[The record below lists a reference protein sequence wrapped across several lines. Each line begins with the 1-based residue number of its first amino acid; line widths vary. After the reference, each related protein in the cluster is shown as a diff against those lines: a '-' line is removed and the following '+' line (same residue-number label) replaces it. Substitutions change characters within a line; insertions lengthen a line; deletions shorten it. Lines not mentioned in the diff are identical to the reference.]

1 MLKKILVAF
10 DGSPGALKAFD
21 FATDLAAAFR
31 SELLVVAVIRL
42 PEPTTTLELGAVLDS
57 MKEQYEKDFAT
68 LRARL
73 GEGPTLRTRVEV
85 GHPAEHVVAVAERE
99 GVDLIVM
106 GRRGHTAIA
115 RWMLGSVS
123 ERVLR
128 YAHCPVTVIK

>member
-1 MLKKILVAF
+1 MLKRILVAF
-10 DGSPGALKAFD
+10 DGSPSAFTAFD
-21 FATDLAAAFR
+21 FAADLAAAFR
-31 SELLVVAVIRL
+31 SELLVLAVIRL
-42 PEPTTTLELGAVLDS
+42 PEPTTSLELGAVLDS
-57 MKEQYEKDFAT
+57 MKEHYEKDMAA

-73 GEGPTLRTRVEV
+73 GERAALRTRVEV
-85 GHPAEHVVAVAERE
+85 GHPAEHIVAVAERE
-99 GVDLIVM
+99 RADLIVM

>member
-10 DGSPGALKAFD
+10 DGSAGAYKAFD
-21 FATDLAAAFR
+21 FATDLAITYQA
-31 SELLVVAVIRL
+31 EIVVVAVVRL
-42 PEPTTTLELGAVLDS
+42 PEPTTSLELGAILDN
-57 MKEQYEKDFAT
+57 MREQYEKAFVA
-68 LRARL
+68 LRSRL
-73 GEGPTLRTRVEV
+73 GDRAQLRTMIEV
-85 GHPAEHVVAVAERE
+85 GHPAEHIVAVAEKE
-99 GVDLIVM
+99 GADLIVM

>member
-10 DGSPGALKAFD
+10 DGSPGAQRAFD
-21 FATDLAAAFR
+21 FAAELAAKYQA
-31 SELLVVAVIRL
+31 ELLVVAVIRL
-42 PEPTTTLELGAVLDS
+42 PEPTTSLELGAILDT
-57 MKEQYEKDFAT
+57 MKEQYEKEFAA
-68 LRARL
+68 LRGRVAEPS
-73 GEGPTLRTRVEV
+73 GLRTRVEV
-85 GHPAEHVVAVAERE
+85 GHPAEHIVALAEKE
-99 GVDLIVM
+99 KADLIVM

>member
-21 FATDLAAAFR
+21 FAADLAAAFR
-31 SELLVVAVIRL
+31 GELLVVAVIRL
-42 PEPTTTLELGAVLDS
+42 PEPTTSLELGAVLDS
-57 MKEQYEKDFAT
+57 MKEQYERDFAT
-68 LRARL
+68 LRSRL
-73 GEGPTLRTRVEV
+73 GDRAALRTSVEV
-85 GHPAEHVVAVAERE
+85 GHPAEHIVAVAERE